1 MIGIVVS
8 SHGNLAEGVLDSL
21 GMIMGVPENVKAV
34 CLKNNLGIE
43 EFNKQLS
50 KTLNEVKSSDGV
62 LILTDLQSGTPYNSS
77 VYFST
82 SKLFD
87 FEIEI
92 IAGLNLGM
100 LLEVC
105 AQRDFSNLK
114 SLKTIALNAGRQSI
128 NSFEK
133 ILDIDEQEEEL

>member
-133 ILDIDEQEEEL
+133 ILDIDEQEEL

>member
-43 EFNKQLS
+43 EFNKQLF
-50 KTLNEVKSSDGV
+50 KTLNEVKSNDGV

-105 AQRDFSNLK
+105 AQRDFSNLE
-114 SLKTIALNAGRQSI
+114 SLKSIALNAGRQSV